1 MKTYTAK
8 PADIQAS
15 EAWHL
20 IDAEGQTLGRLA
32 TVIANLLRGKHKPLY
47 TPHMDCGDFVV
58 VVNADKVQVSGK
70 KFEDKLYR
78 HHTGYLGNLKTAT
91 YRQLMEKFP
100 TQPLEK
106 AVWGMLQHNKLGR
119 AQMKKLKLYA
129 GSEHP
134 HAAQQPQAFELEGA
148 N

>member
-32 TVIANLLRGKHKPLY
+32 TTIANLLRGKHKPLY

-58 VVNADKVQVSGK
+58 VINAEKVKIGGRK
-70 KFEDKLYR
+70 YEDKLYR
-78 HHTGYLGNLKTAT
+78 HHTGYLGNLKTVT
-91 YRQLMEKFP
+91 FRQLIEKHP

-106 AVWGMLQHNKLGR
+106 AIWGMLQHNTLGR
-119 AQMKKLKLYA
+119 NQLKKLKLYA

-134 HAAQQPQAFELEGA
+134 HAAQQPKPYTLEGA